1 MRVTGDLFS
10 FLAFGRWVVPLALTL
25 AIMVAPPFRP
35 SQAHAQ
41 AQTQVS
47 AGALS
52 GAVCRP
58 ASAALPVLNACRG
71 SDRISLA
78 VVGDALLHRA
88 VQRRGYALGFDTVW
102 GAAAP
107 YFHAADIAI
116 ANLEGPTAPGFRRG
130 GRRGADP
137 GPVFDD
143 VVYQGYPLFNYH
155 PTVIDALREAGVSMV
170 TLANNH
176 ALDRA
181 SAGLNATM
189 DELDARG
196 MPFTGTIRPGAPRD
210 FFLRVRTRMGVISF
224 IACTYSTNGI
234 PDPHRQVL
242 MCFENRG
249 ELLAMVG
256 TEAARPGTGGVVVLP
271 HWGIEYSHRPEA
283 RQRALAQDLI
293 AAGAMAVIGTHPHV
307 VQPFETFP
315 GPMGAGLVA
324 YSTGNFV
331 SAQRSLPRATG
342 IMVWAEICPAPTGAG
357 LALAGAGWLPLQMV
371 VDRQGL
377 TLGFPPAGAG
387 GTGGQ
392 GRALVERVIPGHDVS
407 GSVTCGRPARASR
420 AARIGRGQVADGP

>member
-1 MRVTGDLFS
+1 MIHRATSWFRG
-10 FLAFGRWVVPLALTL
+10 LACAAGLVLALL
-25 AIMVAPPFRP
+25 ATPAN
-35 SQAHAQ
+35 A
-41 AQTQVS
+41 
-47 AGALS
+47 S
-52 GAVCRP
+52 GEVCRP
-58 ASAALPVLNACRG
+58 AAAALPVLNTCRG
-71 SDRISLA
+71 SDRISLS
-78 VVGDALLHRA
+78 VVGDVLLHSPL
-88 VQRRGYALGFDTVW
+88 QRRGYARGWGDVW
-102 GAAAP
+102 GTAAP

-116 ANLEGPTAPGFRRG
+116 ANLEGPTAPGFVRG
-130 GRRGADP
+130 GRQRRDP
-137 GPVFDD
+137 GPVFDN

-155 PTVIDALREAGVSMV
+155 PSAIDGLREAGISLV

-181 SAGLNATM
+181 SSGLNATM

-242 MCFENRG
+242 MCYQNRD

-256 TEAARPGTGGVVVLP
+256 TEAARPGTGGVIVLP
-271 HWGIEYSHRPEA
+271 HWGVEYSHHPIA
-283 RQRALAQDLI
+283 RQRALARDLI

-307 VQPFETFP
+307 VQPFETYP
-315 GPMGAGLVA
+315 GPMGTGFVA

-331 SAQRSLPRATG
+331 SNQRGLARATG
-342 IMVWAEICPAPTGAG
+342 IMAWAEICRAQSGVG

-371 VDRQGL
+371 SDRHGRTL
-377 TLGFPPAGAG
+377 TFPPPGVG
-387 GTGGQ
+387 GLGGQ

-407 GSVTCGRPARASR
+407 DSVRCARPARASR
-420 AARIGRGQVADGP
+420 AARSGWEQQVPDGP

>member
-1 MRVTGDLFS
+1 MLLPPS
-10 FLAFGRWVVPLALTL
+10 PLAHCRVPRAL
-25 AIMVAPPFRP
+25 AAGCVALAALFVTPATAQDGQQDGPP
-35 SQAHAQ
+35 
-41 AQTQVS
+41 
-47 AGALS
+47 
-52 GAVCRP
+52 AVCRP
-58 ASAALPVLNACRG
+58 AAEALVPLNPCAGR
-71 SDRISLA
+71 DRISLA
-78 VVGDALLHRA
+78 VVGDALLHSPI
-88 VQRRGYALGFDTVW
+88 QRRGYARGWADVW
-102 GAAAP
+102 GAAIP
-107 YFHAADIAI
+107 YFRAADIAI

-130 GRRGADP
+130 GRQGRDP
-137 GPVFDD
+137 GPVFDN

-155 PTVIDALREAGVSMV
+155 PSVIDGLREAGISLV

-181 SAGLNATM
+181 SPGLNTTM

-242 MCFENRG
+242 MCFQNRD

-256 TEAARPGTGGVVVLP
+256 TEAARPGVGGVIVLP
-271 HWGIEYSHRPEA
+271 HWGTEYSHRPEA
-283 RQRALAQDLI
+283 RQRALGRDLI

-315 GPMGAGLVA
+315 GPMGTGLVVH
-324 YSTGNFV
+324 STGNFV
-331 SAQRSLPRATG
+331 SNQRGLARATG
-342 IMVWAEICPAPTGAG
+342 IMAWAEICRPAQGAG

-371 VDRQGL
+371 SDRHGRVL
-377 TLGFPPAGAG
+377 TFPGPDARGEGA
-387 GTGGQ
+387 Q

-407 GSVTCGRPARASR
+407 GAVSCARAARASR
-420 AARIGRGQVADGP
+420 AARTEWAAPDGP

>member
-1 MRVTGDLFS
+1 M
-10 FLAFGRWVVPLALTL
+10 FLAFGRRHRLVLLLAGVL
-25 AIMVAPPFRP
+25 AIAVPGPAEGSDSRP
-35 SQAHAQ
+35 A
-41 AQTQVS
+41 
-47 AGALS
+47 AGE
-52 GAVCRP
+52 VCRP
-58 ASAALPVLNACRG
+58 AAAALPALNACAG

-78 VVGDALLHRA
+78 IVGDALLHGA

-107 YFHAADIAI
+107 YFRAADIAI

-137 GPVFDD
+137 GQVFDD
-143 VVYQGYPLFNYH
+143 IVYSSYPLFNYH
-155 PTVIDALREAGVSMV
+155 PTVIDQLRAAGVSMV

-176 ALDRA
+176 ALDRGP
-181 SAGLNATM
+181 AGLDATM

-196 MPFTGTIRPGAPRD
+196 MPFSGTIRRGARRD
-210 FFLRVRTRMGVISF
+210 FFLRVRTRMGMISL

-242 MCFENRG
+242 MCFQDRD

-256 TEAARPGTGGVVVLP
+256 TEAARPGTGGVIVLP
-271 HWGIEYSHRPEA
+271 HWGTEYSHRPQA
-283 RQRALAQDLI
+283 RQRALARDLI

-315 GPMGAGLVA
+315 GPMGQGFVA

-331 SAQRSLPRATG
+331 SGQRRLARATG
-342 IMVWAEICPAPTGAG
+342 IMVWSEICRAGTGAG

-377 TLGFPPAGAG
+377 TLTFPPHGAG
-387 GTGGQ
+387 GIGGQ
-392 GRALVERVIPGHDVS
+392 GRALVERVVPGHDVS
-407 GSVTCGRPARASR
+407 ASVSCGPPARASR
-420 AARIGRGQVADGP
+420 AARSGWAAPEAGP